1 MKNLKKDNKLPFVH
15 KLIGDRKFYKTV
27 LLIAVPIMIHNGI
40 TNFVNFLDNIMVGRT
55 GTEQMSG
62 VSIVNQLIFVYD
74 LCIFGGFSGAGI
86 FTAQYNG
93 MGDNDGIRATCRF
106 KLVLGAIVTLVAFAV
121 FLPFGSRLISLYLNE
136 GSEGDL
142 KKTLQ
147 FGQTYLKIIVWGLPL
162 YMIVQ
167 AYGSTLRECGETF
180 VPMYAGVA
188 AVIVNLVFN
197 YFLIYGKCG
206 FPEMGVSGA
215 AVATNLSRI
224 IEALIILIWARNHTE
239 KFPFIKNLL
248 KTMRIPKSTSKQI
261 IKVGSPLLLNETLWS
276 AGMAMLT
283 QCYSMRGLDSV
294 AGFNISA
301 TVINV
306 FKVVFLAMGNSV
318 GIIVGKLLGAG
329 KMEDA
334 VDTDRKLIAFS
345 VFICIFVGALLYVL
359 APLFP
364 EIYNTSDN
372 ARLIATQAIRI
383 GAVFMFV
390 DAYKNATY
398 FTMRAGGRTWVTFFF
413 DSCFVWVINVPLAFI
428 LSRFTDFSSV
438 QIFLAVCLSDF
449 IKVIVSTILVEKK
462 VWLRNIVV

>member
-1 MKNLKKDNKLPFVH
+1 MH

-27 LLIAVPIMIHNGI
+27 LLIAVPIMIHLGI

-62 VSIVNQLIFVYD
+62 VSIVNQLIFVYN

-93 MGDNDGIRATCRF
+93 LSDDDGIRATCRF
-106 KLVLGAIVTLVAFAV
+106 KLVLGTVVTLVAFAV
-121 FLPFGSRLISLYLNE
+121 LLPFGNSLISLYLNE
-136 GSEGDL
+136 GTEGDL
-142 KKTLQ
+142 EKTLQ
-147 FGQTYLKIIVWGLPL
+147 FGLIYLKIVIWGLPL

-167 AYGSTLRECGETF
+167 ANGSTLRECGETV
-180 VPMYAGVA
+180 VPMYAGVV
-188 AVIVNLVFN
+188 AVIVNLIFN

-206 FPEMGVSGA
+206 FPEMGVAGA
-215 AVATNLSRI
+215 AVATNLSRVV
-224 IEALIILIWARNHTE
+224 EAFIILIWAGNHKE

-248 KTMRIPKSTSKQI
+248 KTMRIPKSISKQI

-294 AGFNISA
+294 AGFNISS

-318 GIIVGKLLGAG
+318 GIIIGKLLGAG
-329 KMEDA
+329 KMEEA

-345 VFICIFVGALLYVL
+345 VFVCIFVGALLYVM

-364 EIYNTSDN
+364 AIYNTSVN
-372 ARLIATQAIRI
+372 ARLIATQTIRI

-390 DAYKNATY
+390 EAYKNATY
-398 FTMRAGGRTWVTFFF
+398 FTLRSGGRTWVTFFF
-413 DSCFVWVINVPLAFI
+413 DSCYVWVINVPLAFI

-449 IKVIVSTILVEKK
+449 IKVIVGTILVEKR
-462 VWLRNIVV
+462 VWLRNIVR